1 MFHYGLTA
9 LPDMGI
15 KNTKEKE
22 DFLRAAWKLDETINT
37 DNYADTVNALDTT
50 GFKEYYNLIG
60 AFAKKYNI
68 ANWQDYNEYE
78 PVLIEHLNEELGRHE
93 KTEQKLEL
101 INSFHDE
108 ELQSEKFLYEAK
120 EKFIKDILDEF
131 AVFNPKEQS
140 INRILKTFTE
150 SEKRKFTAF
159 LFDNNQLYLN
169 KILSKINGKEYKKLI
184 TLLDFDRKEI
194 DFKSYKKSWIVVKN
208 ESGLIEKII
217 YNAGSGITFVNIY
230 GEILEEIPFDTAY
243 RKTEFLN
250 KYLGIGN
257 SGDILIKAGYS
268 YKDGIF
274 IGNDKAKRAF
284 DLNGNE
290 ASLDFQYRK
299 KNKKALLSSENIDIS
314 KKQKEPDFFKQVWE
328 TLFESKTAKQEAE
341 AQISDAVKNE
351 EIKKLNEENNY
362 QFDDYY
368 KTPKTFIKK
377 FNPEVMKAF
386 EKGSGYTKCNEF
398 LEAITNNLS
407 EDIAKKILPNGL
419 KLAAQLYQDWKSNP
433 NLICINPKS
442 HFDNT
447 RSLTQLRKDAAI
459 AAQKA
464 NDMANQGYFVLA
476 ASPDFQSYTA
486 HVSCVIAQDN
496 IYTYDADEN
505 NIDQTCFLNTNGYTG
520 HQDRVKPEVVRDYP
534 LFLQAGNSTGV
545 VPPGWA
551 FSRSLFDTD
560 KVDYYVVKN

>member
-1 MFHYGLTA
+1 MPVSKMARNKETHMGNWVSRKQATEIINATFSMFHYGLTA

-37 DNYADTVNALDTT
+37 DNYADTVNALDST

-78 PVLIEHLNEELGRHE
+78 PVLIEYLNEELGRHE
-93 KTEQKLEL
+93 KTEEKLEL

-217 YNAGSGITFVNIY
+217 YNAGNDITFVNIY
-230 GEILEEIPFDTAY
+230 GEILEEIPFDTAC

-328 TLFESKTAKQEAE
+328 TLFESKSGTKKDTSFSNVIKE
-341 AQISDAVKNE
+341 NE
-351 EIKKLNEENNY
+351 NIKKTKQWGNNEHHCDEY
-362 QFDDYY
+362 
-368 KTPKTFIKK
+368 
-377 FNPEVMKAF
+377 
-386 EKGSGYTKCNEF
+386 C
-398 LEAITNNLS
+398 EAILISAGKLPKDWPSTNLKVSWNDNGERKDSFMEYYRSQLKDTPELGWNIMLMDGHANS
-407 EDIAKKILPNGL
+407 GIILP
-419 KLAAQLYQDWKSNP
+419 P
-433 NLICINPKS
+433 
-442 HFDNT
+442 H
-447 RSLTQLRKDAAI
+447 
-459 AAQKA
+459 
-464 NDMANQGYFVLA
+464 MV
-476 ASPDFQSYTA
+476 
-486 HVSCVIAQDN
+486 VI
-496 IYTYDADEN
+496 Y
-505 NIDQTCFLNTNGYTG
+505 
-520 HQDRVKPEVVRDYP
+520 VRDDGLIDFSHYT
-534 LFLQAGNSTGV
+534 SDKV
-545 VPPGWA
+545 VPPRIGWTIEEMT
-551 FSRSLFDTD
+551 DTGKGNYD
-560 KVDYYVVKN
+560 RFGYSNFKYLPLGK